1 MIDLKTGDVYYD
13 KDKQLVVVVQDYSTK
28 EMFLVSFHSTTTEFL
43 SFSSTLG
50 RTKDVTAHLSTDS
63 IFLFNLYAPFN
74 SLLKQVKENGD

>member
-50 RTKDVTAHLSTDS
+50 KTKAVIDHLSMNST
-63 IFLFNLYAPFN
+63 FLFNLYTPFN
-74 SLLKQVKENGD
+74 SLLKQVKEDGN